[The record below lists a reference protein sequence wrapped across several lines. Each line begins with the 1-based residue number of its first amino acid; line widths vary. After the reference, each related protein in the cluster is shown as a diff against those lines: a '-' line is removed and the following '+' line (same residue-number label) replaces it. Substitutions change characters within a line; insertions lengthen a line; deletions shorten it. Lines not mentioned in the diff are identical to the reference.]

1 MSIITE
7 CEVCNDL
14 GYLYS
19 INEAFEDEVQKCDTC
34 NIYLNDQQA
43 QEIGD
48 LIFEEFTS
56 TEYAK
61 FIYFSSYDFKDVR
74 KDLTNGRLIN
84 ATDAYKKQV
93 YSKVSK
99 LVEENNGKFI

>member
-1 MSIITE
+1 ME
-7 CEVCNDL
+7 
-14 GYLYS
+14 
-19 INEAFEDEVQKCDTC
+19 
-34 NIYLNDQQA
+34 
-43 QEIGD
+43 D

-84 ATDAYKKQV
+84 ATDNYKKQV
-93 YSKVSK
+93 YSKV
-99 LVEENNGKFI
+99 LELWEENNGSFI